1 MLSGWQSNRCR
12 PITRQPARQ
21 TAFLF
26 AKVATYF
33 PQLMSLK
40 AYNRNMSIQEM
51 RKTYSMSG
59 LSKSEIDLDPV
70 IQFQQWFEQ
79 AQQPD
84 LPDWVEVNAMTLST
98 ADLKGNVTSRIVL
111 LKGIEDG
118 RLCFY
123 TNYHSQKGRQIHD
136 NPQVSLCFLWAH
148 LQRQVRIEGTVTKSE
163 RSKSADYFRTRPRES
178 QLGAHVSQQSSIVD
192 SSQTLQNRFVELQ
205 TEYEQAEIPCPE
217 HWGGYEVQPN
227 RYEFWQ
233 GRPGRLHDR
242 ICYQLVEDQWQIS
255 RLAP

>member
-70 IQFQQWFEQ
+70 IQFQRWFEQ

-98 ADLKGNVTSRIVL
+98 ADLKGTVTSRIVL

-123 TNYHSQKGRQIHD
+123 TNYHSQKGRQIQD

-148 LQRQVRIEGTVTKSE
+148 LQRQVRIEGTVTKSN
-163 RSKSADYFRTRPRES
+163 A
-178 QLGAHVSQQSSIVD
+178 VSQRTIFARAARVSWV
-192 SSQTLQNRFVELQ
+192 LM
-205 TEYEQAEIPCPE
+205 
-217 HWGGYEVQPN
+217 
-227 RYEFWQ
+227 
-233 GRPGRLHDR
+233 
-242 ICYQLVEDQWQIS
+242 
-255 RLAP
+255 